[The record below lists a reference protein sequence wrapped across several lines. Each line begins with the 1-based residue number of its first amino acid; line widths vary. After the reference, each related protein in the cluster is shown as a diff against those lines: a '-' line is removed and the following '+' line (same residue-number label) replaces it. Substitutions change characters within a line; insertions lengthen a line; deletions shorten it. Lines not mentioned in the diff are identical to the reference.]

1 MMEMLRQYLI
11 RIWLKQKDPVDGNNL
26 HLFVA
31 VQSFTSFT
39 LTYFSRMLISR
50 GISIPDPPPQA
61 VQKKSRSPQL
71 KSSLFVCPSLLSF
84 PSPFPCP
91 HPLFFKVEPATL
103 TSQSSSHSPLS
114 NQQKGVVGLFVLIL
128 ISILIFAINSSHK
141 AHEEDHETRTTVL
154 GQWKKINEMGVGSVP
169 NANHSQGRGTETAG
183 GGDGRNR
190 GDQDG
195 NGRDGDMK
203 SESKS
208 FKSYR
213 WIDLWKKIKLI
224 RGDRNDTS

>member
-1 MMEMLRQYLI
+1 M
-11 RIWLKQKDPVDGNNL
+11 
-26 HLFVA
+26 
-31 VQSFTSFT
+31 
-39 LTYFSRMLISR
+39 
-50 GISIPDPPPQA
+50 
-61 VQKKSRSPQL
+61 
-71 KSSLFVCPSLLSF
+71 
-84 PSPFPCP
+84 
-91 HPLFFKVEPATL
+91 
-103 TSQSSSHSPLS
+103 
-114 NQQKGVVGLFVLIL
+114 
-128 ISILIFAINSSHK
+128 
-141 AHEEDHETRTTVL
+141 
-154 GQWKKINEMGVGSVP
+154 GSVP

-183 GGDGRNR
+183 GGDGRNG